1 MPTKRQ
7 SPYIL
12 AVKSA
17 YVNPWNFPYIHSGQP
32 EKINK
37 TAAEIVGRKKGRG
50 EGLKIF
56 DLVFQ
61 LSFLKDGND
70 VT

>member
-17 YVNPWNFPYIHSGQP
+17 YVNPWNFPYIHPGQP

-37 TAAEIVGRKKGRG
+37 TAAESVGRKKGGIKHFR
-50 EGLKIF
+50 
-56 DLVFQ
+56 
-61 LSFLKDGND
+61 LSFSIKFFKRWK
-70 VT
+70 